1 MDRARNSL
9 SRREFLGALTVTTG
23 AGLVGAAP
31 PRSASAE
38 PPPETTRIRWAD
50 AGDDNGFTPLACQ

>member
-1 MDRARNSL
+1 MDRVRNSL

-31 PRSASAE
+31 PEARARSHRRDE
-38 PPPETTRIRWAD
+38 QDPM
-50 AGDDNGFTPLACQ
+50 G